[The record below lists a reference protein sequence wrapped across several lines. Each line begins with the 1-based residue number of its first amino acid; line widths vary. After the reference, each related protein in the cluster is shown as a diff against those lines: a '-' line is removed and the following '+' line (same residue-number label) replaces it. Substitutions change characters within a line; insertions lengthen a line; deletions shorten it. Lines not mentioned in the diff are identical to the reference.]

1 MTLQIKRTCSVS
13 RKFDAERLSTKSVQL
28 QRHILIQLLKFKD
41 KKLGF
46 WAPRKEKEVPEEG
59 DRG

>member
-41 KKLGF
+41 KK
-46 WAPRKEKEVPEEG
+46 
-59 DRG
+59 